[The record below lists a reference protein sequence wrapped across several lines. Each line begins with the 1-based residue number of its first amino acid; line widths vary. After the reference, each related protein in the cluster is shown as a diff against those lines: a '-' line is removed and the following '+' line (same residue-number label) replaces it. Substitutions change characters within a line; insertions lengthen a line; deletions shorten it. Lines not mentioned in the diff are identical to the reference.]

1 MLISA
6 VELAG
11 LQLPKLPNS
20 RQGIEYHAK
29 KNNWPFEEV
38 VGQARGGKLKKYLVS
53 ALPSEIQAAIQE
65 KQAATLLAK
74 VPMLPAEVKKPLR
87 QNKKMRQLGLI
98 PCEEGLARLDDRQT
112 ETAHARCAIVA
123 YVLPLHELAGMPI
136 KKAVAFVAAEATAGR
151 LPEDVAKLIP
161 LANARNNGERSLS
174 EPTLYRWVRAYRAA
188 PDSMSRLL
196 ALAPVKTR
204 EKTPLLAIDWLPY
217 FLMFYQRPN
226 KPTMMAA
233 AKKLAAYKALLPY
246 IDRDWTALKPND
258 VWVGDGHSF
267 KAKIRHPM
275 GYLFTPEVTMIVDGC
290 SGAVVGW
297 SVALSETAV
306 AVADALRHGM
316 THFPPPL
323 GYYSDN
329 GSGETGDMLDKETT
343 GILPRIGIEHFTGIP
358 GNPQGRGKIERLW
371 QTITIP
377 LAKQY
382 ATYQGKDADAETL

>member
-1 MLISA
+1 MRITKRQAKATSLDHAIELAKRHAKERRLPSKVMA
-6 VELAG
+6 DLMGVELKTYYRW
-11 LQLPKLPNS
+11 LLENTLPLNRIAQFEALTGS
-20 RQGIEYHAK
+20 RFISEYLSVLHGDRVVIEI
-29 KNNWPFEEV
+29 P
-38 VGQARGGKLKKYLVS
+38 RGRKGKAADMAQVQS
-53 ALPSEIQAAIQE
+53 QTAAALA
-65 KQAATLLAK
+65 LLAK
-74 VPMLPAEVKKPLR
+74 W
-87 QNKKMRQLGLI
+87 
-98 PCEEGLARLDDRQT
+98 
-112 ETAHARCAIVA
+112 
-123 YVLPLHELAGMPI
+123 HEDGSG
-136 KKAVAFVAAEATAGR
+136 V
-151 LPEDVAKLIP
+151 D
-161 LANARNNGERSLS
+161 
-174 EPTLYRWVRAYRAA
+174 
-188 PDSMSRLL
+188 
-196 ALAPVKTR
+196 
-204 EKTPLLAIDWLPY
+204 
-217 FLMFYQRPN
+217 
-226 KPTMMAA
+226 
-233 AKKLAAYKALLPY
+233 
-246 IDRDWTALKPND
+246 
-258 VWVGDGHSF
+258 DGHSF

-382 ATYQGKDADAETL
+382 ATYQGKDADAETLRKVSNALASAQKVQKKGKELSKAQEAALAAAPTWSQFIADLEEAVRPTVRRWNIWRCRNMGRTAASAAAHGKTDTGQGL